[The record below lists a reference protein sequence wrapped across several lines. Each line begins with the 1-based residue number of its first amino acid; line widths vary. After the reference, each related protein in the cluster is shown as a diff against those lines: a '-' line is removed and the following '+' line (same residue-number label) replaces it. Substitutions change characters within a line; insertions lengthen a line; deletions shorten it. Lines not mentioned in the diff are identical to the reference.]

1 VKRQFLLLATLRG
14 AKLGL
19 AVMSLMLYGRLFGI
33 GLQMDAWV
41 FASSVVAAAGMM
53 AWGPVNEIAR
63 SRFLQQAARDGF
75 PVATQGATRLLRV
88 TGLGSAMLSLLL
100 WLAGPRLLS
109 ILYVG
114 VQHRG
119 ELLVLRV
126 FALMLPSLVLAQILA
141 LGSAYLNCC
150 AIIYAPEWIGVGAAL
165 VSLASVYSLASS
177 IGIYSLVVGYYMG
190 LLLSVGCVLFL
201 LLRRRFLGAP
211 WRPLAGAAVSD
222 YLKFSAPLYMSYG
235 AGQANGL
242 LEKTL
247 SSSLGIGVVASVNYA
262 AQIKNALQSVVT
274 SVLFSIAVPRLTQAA
289 TGDADKI
296 SFAVA
301 WRDVQRVVVLFLL
314 AALPPVWGGANLIVV
329 VLFGKARVNA
339 DQLDLVGSLIRFYLI
354 ALVPVALSLVHGV
367 ALLAQQKS
375 RSYAVWNVVA
385 LLLSSAFSLVF
396 VSKLGARAFPLA
408 LLLSYSLAAMAMAR
422 AVGPSRHLWVELLGW
437 LGLLA
442 LYSVLIRGLASWAQS
457 KIGLALPALMLVGAV
472 HGAALGAG
480 LLWYRS
486 RQRRAI

>member
-1 VKRQFLLLATLRG
+1 
-14 AKLGL
+14 
-19 AVMSLMLYGRLFGI
+19 
-33 GLQMDAWV
+33 
-41 FASSVVAAAGMM
+41 
-53 AWGPVNEIAR
+53 
-63 SRFLQQAARDGF
+63 
-75 PVATQGATRLLRV
+75 
-88 TGLGSAMLSLLL
+88 
-100 WLAGPRLLS
+100 
-109 ILYVG
+109 
-114 VQHRG
+114 
-119 ELLVLRV
+119 
-126 FALMLPSLVLAQILA
+126 
-141 LGSAYLNCC
+141 
-150 AIIYAPEWIGVGAAL
+150 
-165 VSLASVYSLASS
+165 
-177 IGIYSLVVGYYMG
+177 
-190 LLLSVGCVLFL
+190 
-201 LLRRRFLGAP
+201 
-211 WRPLAGAAVSD
+211 
-222 YLKFSAPLYMSYG
+222 
-235 AGQANGL
+235 
-242 LEKTL
+242 
-247 SSSLGIGVVASVNYA
+247 
-262 AQIKNALQSVVT
+262 
-274 SVLFSIAVPRLTQAA
+274 
-289 TGDADKI
+289 
-296 SFAVA
+296 
-301 WRDVQRVVVLFLL
+301 VLFLL